1 MKPTSISTGALL
13 FAIVLCI
20 SVIPASCTKELTP
33 VNVDVEGLAIK
44 GYDTVAY
51 FTVGK
56 PVKGNKKYEVTWN
69 GAKWRFSTEDNAEL
83 FRAAPE
89 KYAPKY
95 GGY

>member
-1 MKPTSISTGALL
+1 MKLSRLSEKCLL
-13 FAIVLCI
+13 FVFVLCVSLI
-20 SVIPASCTKELTP
+20 LASCSKKLTN
-33 VNVDVEGLAIK
+33 VNVNSDGVAIK

-56 PVKGNKKYEVTWN
+56 PVKGDEKYEVIWN
-69 GAKWRFSTEDNAEL
+69 GAKWRFSIPDHAEL
-83 FRAAPE
+83 FVSAPE